1 MKRISFLAFF
11 TLLFMAVEMVTA
23 FIDMWGHTNPRTLVE
38 KRTELIQEQ
47 VETGSQIG
55 TKFVQEL
62 NIMPADDQL
71 TLDSVQ
77 NTRFDVQTPY
87 AVKKVIACGW
97 VPWWMGLF
105 GILFLPILP
114 LLIWGV
120 STLLNC

>member
-71 TLDSVQ
+71 TLDSVYFLTK
-77 NTRFDVQTPY
+77 NLLWKLL
-87 AVKKVIACGW
+87 KK
-97 VPWWMGLF
+97 LK
-105 GILFLPILP
+105 L
-114 LLIWGV
+114 
-120 STLLNC
+120 

>member
-1 MKRISFLAFF
+1 
-11 TLLFMAVEMVTA
+11 MAVEMVTA

-105 GILFLPILP
+105 GILFCRFFRCLFGGLSI
-114 LLIWGV
+114 
-120 STLLNC
+120 LLNC